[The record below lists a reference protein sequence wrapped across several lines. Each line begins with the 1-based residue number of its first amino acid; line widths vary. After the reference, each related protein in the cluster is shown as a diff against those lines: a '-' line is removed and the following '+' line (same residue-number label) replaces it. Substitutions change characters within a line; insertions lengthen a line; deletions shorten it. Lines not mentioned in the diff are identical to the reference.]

1 MAIDLPLRWRLTLG
15 FAAGMVVVLIASG
28 VFVHARLRADLTESI
43 DEGLLSQAQ
52 FVATAADRGEPLSS
66 AGAIVDADDALAQVV
81 SPSGEVV
88 AFASPFATDA
98 FLTPAQ
104 LGAVHGQAFF
114 ETWAPSVALPVRVLA
129 VPRVQDGS
137 FVVVARTLDDRD
149 EALARLAVQLL
160 IGGAAAL
167 AVSTALGWAL
177 AGAALRPVERMRR
190 EADAISVSE
199 PERRLSV
206 PGPHD
211 ELRNLA
217 ETLNTMLERLQTSM
231 QTERDFLDRASHEL
245 RTPLTVLQAELDLAL
260 ARPRTP
266 EEMEAALRASSQEV
280 ETLVRLAEDLLV
292 LSRERDGQ
300 LPVRKEPIHVEELLE
315 RLATGFTAEA
325 RSAGVAIHV
334 QVEPGLHLSA
344 DPIRLRQAI
353 SNLVVNA
360 LQHTPA
366 GGSVDLEAR
375 SVGVSVSIEVRDSG
389 RGFGAERVDGS
400 SGTGLGLAIAEAIA
414 RGHGGWLEVDVA
426 GAGGVV
432 KMVVPGLIDGVA
444 PNAAVDHPTIGRPA

>member
-1 MAIDLPLRWRLTLG
+1 MT
-15 FAAGMVVVLIASG
+15 VVLVALG
-28 VFVHARLRADLTESI
+28 GFVHTRLRADLTESI

-66 AGAIVDADDALAQVV
+66 NGEVVEADDALAQVV
-81 SPSGEVV
+81 DASGEVV
-88 AFASPFATDA
+88 AFASPLASDPFLAPGSLDIATEDA
-98 FLTPAQ
+98 FT
-104 LGAVHGQAFF
+104 
-114 ETWAPSVALPVRVLA
+114 ETWAPSVDLPVRVLA
-129 VPRVQDGS
+129 VPRPDGS

-149 EALARLAVQLL
+149 EALARLAAQLL

-206 PGPHD
+206 PTPHD

-245 RTPLTVLQAELDLAL
+245 RTPLTVLKAELDLAL

-266 EEMEAALRASSQEV
+266 EEMGAALRASSQEV

-300 LPVRKEPIHVEELLE
+300 LPVRKGAVHVEEMLE
-315 RLATGFTAEA
+315 RLAMGFTAEA
-325 RSAGVAIHV
+325 RSAGVAIEV

-344 DPIRLRQAI
+344 DPIRLRQAV

-360 LQHTPA
+360 LQHTPV
-366 GGSVDLEAR
+366 GGRIDLEAR
-375 SVGVSVSIEVRDSG
+375 HAGTSVSIEVRDSG

-400 SGTGLGLAIAEAIA
+400 SGTGLGLAIAEAIV
-414 RGHGGWLEVDVA
+414 RGHGGSLEVETT

-432 KMVVPGLIDGVA
+432 RIVLPGPIEGVA
-444 PNAAVDHPTIGRPA
+444 PQAVVDHPTIGQPT